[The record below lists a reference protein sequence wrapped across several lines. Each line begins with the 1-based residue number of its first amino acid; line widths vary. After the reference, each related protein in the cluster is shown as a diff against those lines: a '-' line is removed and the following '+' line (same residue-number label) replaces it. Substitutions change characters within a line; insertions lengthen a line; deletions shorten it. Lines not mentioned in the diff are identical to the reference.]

1 MQSRSSDSVG
11 GVTLLYF
18 PLSTLPNILYI
29 LRVYYDKMAYN
40 NYCTSVQYLY
50 LPRAVIT
57 IVSGK

>member
-29 LRVYYDKMAYN
+29 LYYDNMAYN
-40 NYCTSVQYLY
+40 KSASVQYIY

-57 IVSGK
+57 VVSGN

>member
-40 NYCTSVQYLY
+40 NSVSVQYVY
-50 LPRAVIT
+50 LPRALIT
-57 IVSGK
+57 IVSGN